1 MAKTKNLY
9 VSCIGMQ
16 TYLIVGA
23 SSGIGFQLAKNLT
36 EKGNKVIA
44 LSRSNNNLSS
54 LNNVTYYQVD
64 ISEESPNFPVIEESI
79 NGLIY
84 CPGTI
89 NLKPFRALK
98 PEDYLNEFNVNA
110 LGAVKTIK
118 QYLPNLTNA
127 GNGNIVLFSTV
138 AMQTGMAFH
147 ASIAMAKG
155 AVEGLTRS
163 LAAEFA
169 PKIRVNAVA
178 PSLTATPL
186 ADKLINAEAKLKGAE
201 ERHPLKKIGNVE
213 DISNAVEYLL
223 SASWVTGQIIQVDG
237 GMSAVR

>member
-1 MAKTKNLY
+1 
-9 VSCIGMQ
+9 MQ

-44 LSRSNNNLSS
+44 LSRSNNELLS
-54 LNNVTYYQVD
+54 LNNVTFYQVD
-64 ISEESPNFPVIEESI
+64 ISEETPTFPVIEESI

-89 NLKPFRALK
+89 NLKPFRAIK
-98 PEDYLNEFNVNA
+98 PEDYINEFNINA

-118 QYLPNLTNA
+118 QYLPNLTSA

-138 AMQTGMAFH
+138 AVQNGMPFH
-147 ASIAMAKG
+147 SSIAMAKG

-169 PKIRVNAVA
+169 PKIRVNAIA

-213 DISNAVEYLL
+213 DISQAVEYLL
-223 SASWVTGQIIQVDG
+223 NANWVTGQIVHVDG
-237 GMSAVR
+237 GMSAIR

>member
-1 MAKTKNLY
+1 
-9 VSCIGMQ
+9 MQ
-16 TYLIVGA
+16 TFLIVGA
-23 SSGIGFQLAKNLT
+23 SSGIGFELAKSLT

-44 LSRSNNNLSS
+44 LSRTDNNLAS
-54 LNNVTYYQVD
+54 LNNIAHYQVD
-64 ISEESPNFPVIEESI
+64 ISIENPDFPIIDEAI

-98 PEDYLNEFNVNA
+98 PEDYLNEFNINA

-147 ASIAMAKG
+147 AGIAMAKG

-186 ADKLINAEAKLKGAE
+186 S
-201 ERHPLKKIGNVE
+201 
-213 DISNAVEYLL
+213 DIY
-223 SASWVTGQIIQVDG
+223 
-237 GMSAVR
+237 

>member
-1 MAKTKNLY
+1 
-9 VSCIGMQ
+9 MQ
-16 TYLIVGA
+16 TFLIVGA
-23 SSGIGFQLAKNLT
+23 SSGIGFELAKSLT

-44 LSRSNNNLSS
+44 LSRTNNNLAS
-54 LNNVTYYQVD
+54 LNNIAHYQVD
-64 ISEESPNFPVIEESI
+64 ISIENPDFPIIDEAI

-98 PEDYLNEFNVNA
+98 PEDYLNEFNINA

-147 ASIAMAKG
+147 AGIAMAKG

-186 ADKLINAEAKLKGAE
+186 SDKLINAEAKLKGAE

-213 DISNAVEYLL
+213 DISNAVQYLL
-223 SASWVTGQIIQVDG
+223 NATWVTGQIMQVDG